1 MLRRL
6 SIFLATLLA
15 TATVLVAP
23 AGAAVAAP
31 DDRGAVLQKRLDAVH
46 AAGMPGAFAEVRA
59 GRRTWTPTAGVAD
72 VATGAPVTDGMRHRI
87 GSITKTFVATTM
99 LQLTGEHR
107 IALDAPIGRYV
118 PRLVPADLG
127 RRVTVRM
134 LLNHTSGIGN
144 YTAVL
149 IKTPEDLIAMGETT
163 YTPRDLIRLGLSAGP
178 TNAPGAA
185 FSYSN
190 TNYVLAGQI
199 IEKVTGHSY
208 RTEIRR
214 RILRPLGLRDTYFE
228 GTDPEIRGPHMH
240 AYVPWADGELRDF
253 THYTMSWASSAGEMV
268 STAHDLNVFYRA
280 LLTGR
285 LLARPLLAQMQT
297 TVPDDPAHPEAGGY
311 GLGLYSVRLP
321 CGLFWGHDG
330 GTIGHQTISWH
341 SADGRVQM
349 TFAQNMAFYQTS
361 PTEPHPI
368 DVADAEFF
376 IAALCG
382 TGTGTSTLAAPALP
396 PRLIDR
402 ATPPR

>member
-1 MLRRL
+1 
-6 SIFLATLLA
+6 
-15 TATVLVAP
+15 
-23 AGAAVAAP
+23 
-31 DDRGAVLQKRLDAVH
+31 
-46 AAGMPGAFAEVRA
+46 
-59 GRRTWTPTAGVAD
+59 
-72 VATGAPVTDGMRHRI
+72 MRHRI
-87 GSITKTFVATTM
+87 GSITKTFVATTV
-99 LQLTGEHR
+99 LQLAGEHR

-127 RRVTVRM
+127 RQVTVRM

-149 IKTPEDLIAMGETT
+149 IKTPEDLITMGETT
-163 YTPRDLIRLGLSAGP
+163 YTPRDLVRLGLSAGP

-199 IEKVTGHSY
+199 IEKVTGHGY
-208 RTEIRR
+208 RTEISR

-253 THYTMSWASSAGEMV
+253 THYNMSWASSAGEMV

-330 GTIGHQTISWH
+330 GTIGHQTVSWH

-361 PTEPHPI
+361 RTEPHPI

-382 TGTGTSTLAAPALP
+382 TGTTALAAPAVP

-402 ATPPR
+402 ATLPR